1 MFSCIRRSDSD
12 SVVTESISSSPHE
25 KGKQRNYVDE
35 ILEYVSDSNKHRRK
49 RYRRLRFLILLRDED
64 YDKCFYSRRDWI
76 QFRKS
81 KFPGKLILDR
91 FSESDTLPY
100 NIEGPPIPRQ
110 VYIMLPKER
119 IFIPSQHFT
128 SRYMD
133 SKLSE
138 LKSIF
143 VALHAEK
150 IRFSKT
156 TKSEEEYNGGGNIG
170 INLPR
175 IGDVGSD
182 VQVESK
188 NTNVTMFWNEMTFG
202 EPTTIIEPNVFNTFF
217 YLDQEYEWQQIIV
230 RRLKYSMIKDKY
242 VYKNRENELFNASTL
257 QTLRRLNL
265 SIDYDW
271 SKVNDVEIHYE
282 IMYHDIHDE

>member
-1 MFSCIRRSDSD
+1 MFSCIKRSDSD
-12 SVVTESISSSPHE
+12 SVVAESICSSPHE
-25 KGKQRNYVDE
+25 KAKPRSHIEE
-35 ILEYVSDSNKHRRK
+35 ILDYVSDSRKHSRRK
-49 RYRRLRFLILLRDED
+49 YGRLRFLILLRDED
-64 YDKCFYSRRDWI
+64 YEKCFYSRRDWI
-76 QFRKS
+76 QFRKT

-91 FSESDTLPY
+91 FSEADTLPY

-119 IFIPSQHFT
+119 IFVPSQHFT

-150 IRFSKT
+150 IRFSKISKT
-156 TKSEEEYNGGGNIG
+156 EEQYNGGGNIG
-170 INLPR
+170 LDLPR
-175 IGDVGSD
+175 IGHVGSD
-182 VQVESK
+182 VQVEGK

-202 EPTTIIEPNVFNTFF
+202 EPTTVIEPSIFNTFY

-230 RRLKYSMIKDKY
+230 RRLKYSMVKDKY
-242 VYKNRENELFNASTL
+242 VFKNRENELFNASTL
-257 QTLRRLNL
+257 QSLRRLNL
-265 SIDYDW
+265 SIEYDW
-271 SKVNDVEIHYE
+271 SKVNDVEVHYE
-282 IMYHDIHDE
+282 IVYHTIHDE

>member
-12 SVVTESISSSPHE
+12 SVVTESISSSPH
-25 KGKQRNYVDE
+25 KKVKPRNYVNE

-156 TKSEEEYNGGGNIG
+156 TKSEEQYSGGTNIG

-188 NTNVTMFWNEMTFG
+188 NTNVTMYWNEMTFG
-202 EPTTIIEPNVFNTFF
+202 EPTTIIEPNIFNTFF

-282 IMYHDIHDE
+282 IMYHDIHNE